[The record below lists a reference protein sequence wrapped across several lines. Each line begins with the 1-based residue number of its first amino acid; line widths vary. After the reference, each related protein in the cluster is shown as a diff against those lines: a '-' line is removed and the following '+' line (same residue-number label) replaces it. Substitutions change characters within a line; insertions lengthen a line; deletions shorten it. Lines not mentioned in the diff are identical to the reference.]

1 MSHLRS
7 QITQSHLPRLNYT
20 QRRDPLA
27 VEVTSSQGLG
37 TWGWGHCG
45 GREGTAPLAL
55 EAGSQSSWVALETPG
70 QGLQAPHAGLAGR
83 RRGQYL
89 RVREKRRGSNKK
101 EQSWVDG
108 DWRRDSGEEQ
118 SAAQPGIHS
127 RARSSAQRRAG
138 KGYLWICRAYSS
150 PEDTEQA
157 ALKKKKSLYPT
168 AERFTPQWSSK
179 VLGSLLFCWIA
190 ARLSTCRKLV

>member
-1 MSHLRS
+1 M
-7 QITQSHLPRLNYT
+7 
-20 QRRDPLA
+20 
-27 VEVTSSQGLG
+27 EVTSSQGLG

-83 RRGQYL
+83 RRGEHL

-179 VLGSLLFCWIA
+179 VLGSFLFCWIA